1 MTRFAIARH
10 PMWVATA
17 FALSLGAAPPSA
29 AAKPAKAKPAMVL
42 TEQWR
47 GLVTARVGV
56 PIEIRLQAQAG
67 TGFSWVP
74 TRSANVLTEMKPIR
88 GSKAL
93 PGGTQIQRFQFLAS
107 RKGTYLLSFSYQQP
121 WSGGSKGAR
130 TKTFTIIA
138 R

>member
-1 MTRFAIARH
+1 MSISAITKR
-10 PMWVATA
+10 PMWLAATL
-17 FALSLGAAPPSA
+17 ALIMGAPPVPA
-29 AAKPAKAKPAMVL
+29 AANPSKSKPATVL
-42 TEQWR
+42 TEQSR

-56 PIEIRLQAQAG
+56 PVEIRLQAQAG

-74 TRSANVLTEMKPIR
+74 TRSTDLLTEMKPIR

-93 PGGTQIQRFQFLAS
+93 PGGIQIQRFQFLAKRS
-107 RKGTYLLSFSYQQP
+107 GTYLLSFSYQQP
-121 WSGGSKGAR
+121 WRGGTKGAR